1 MFVTSSEF
9 PLYTT
14 SLFLLAPYSSNA
26 HQDSLQEAL
35 DRLLQFHKNMIS
47 ALTWLSSAESKV
59 AELDS
64 LVESSQAEDTSDV
77 DELQREMQV
86 RSLLRYII

>member
-1 MFVTSSEF
+1 
-9 PLYTT
+9 
-14 SLFLLAPYSSNA
+14 
-26 HQDSLQEAL
+26 
-35 DRLLQFHKNMIS
+35 MIS

-86 RSLLRYII
+86 CELWKLNPKQYLTDERFRSSNGHN